1 MNALSLNA
9 ILALELASAGI
20 ADPGERRGLGPYRII
35 RWSTKQPGFGVRHYR
50 SGKRVYIV
58 QARMEGV
65 TRTVTICNAA
75 FVSEAK
81 ALDVARR
88 VLLRAQLGENPAEEK
103 KRKRAR
109 PPFVK
114 FLNLYWSRVGP
125 TWKPST
131 MKTNSQYRRVYL
143 DGAFAGKGID
153 EIEEADVVRWFA
165 DVADQGG
172 PGGANRVLAILSAV
186 MNRAEEWGQRTAGSN
201 PCRGIRRYPG
211 RRHQRFL
218 TDKEMARMG
227 ALLEERRAT
236 HRYHV
241 AAIYLLLLTGCRC
254 SEITNLRWSEV
265 KGQRL
270 KLTDSK
276 TGRRTIWLG
285 TEARAVLDGLP
296 RAAGE
301 ERVFPGDTRA
311 KTVALAHFWMS
322 LRAEAGL
329 GKLRLHDLRHSF
341 ASRAAAM
348 SETLPMIGKLLGHSN
363 VGSTA
368 RYAHLDDAD
377 VISQAERIG
386 ARILAMTG

>member
-1 MNALSLNA
+1 MNALCLNA

-20 ADPGERRGLGPYRII
+20 ADPGERRALGPYRIV

-58 QARMEGV
+58 QARMQGV

-88 VLLRAQLGENPAEEK
+88 VLLRAQVGENPAEEK
-103 KRKRAR
+103 KRKRTRSA
-109 PPFVK
+109 FVR
-114 FLNLYWSRVGP
+114 FLDLYWSRIGP

-131 MKTNSQYRRVYL
+131 MKSNSQYRRVYL
-143 DGAFAGKGID
+143 DGAFSGKGID
-153 EIEEADVVRWFA
+153 EIEEAEVIRWFT

-172 PGGANRVLAILSAV
+172 TGGANRVLAILSAV

-218 TDKEMARMG
+218 TNKEMATLG
-227 ALLEERRAT
+227 TLLEARRAT
-236 HRYHV
+236 RPHHV
-241 AAIYLLLLTGCRC
+241 AALYLLMLTGCRC

-265 KGQRL
+265 KGLRL
-270 KLTDSK
+270 KLSDSK
-276 TGRRTIWLG
+276 TGRRTVWLG
-285 TEARAVLDGLP
+285 TEARSVLDALP
-296 RAAGE
+296 RRSGE
-301 ERVFPGDTRA
+301 ERIFPASSQGRIFR
-311 KTVALAHFWMS
+311 LPHFWLN

-329 GKLRLHDLRHSF
+329 GDVRLHDLRHSF

-348 SETLPMIGKLLGHSN
+348 SETLPMIGKLLGHSK
-363 VGSTA
+363 VASTA

-377 VISQAERIG
+377 VIWQAEQIG
-386 ARILAMTG
+386 LRILSMAG